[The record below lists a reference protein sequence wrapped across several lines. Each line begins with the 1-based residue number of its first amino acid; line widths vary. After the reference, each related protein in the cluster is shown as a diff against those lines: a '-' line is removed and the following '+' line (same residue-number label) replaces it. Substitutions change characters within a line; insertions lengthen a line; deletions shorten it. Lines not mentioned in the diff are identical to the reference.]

1 VKYSFG
7 RKSKQLRFI
16 WIIVLLLI
24 GAAAAGF
31 WLQNRH
37 TATPMPAANSPV
49 PRALAQ
55 SVNFPIYYPDPK
67 KLPPGYVLIRNS
79 FTSPV
84 RNGVTYSITYDNGK
98 KIVFSVQTKPSDNEL
113 QSFNSSYIPLRIDYQ
128 APVGQAEIGSYHSK
142 TLVSLPVIN
151 GPWII
156 ITAPLDINQNQLKSV
171 LSSIR
176 R

>member
-7 RKSKQLRFI
+7 RKSKQLRAI

-31 WLQNRH
+31 WLHNRH
-37 TATPMPAANSPV
+37 TATPMQVSNSPV

-55 SVNFPIYYPDPK
+55 SVNFPVYYPDPK
-67 KLPPGYVLIRNS
+67 KLPAGYTLNLGS
-79 FTSPV
+79 FAAPV
-84 RNGVTYSITYDNGK
+84 KNGVNYSVNYDNGK
-98 KIVFSVQTKPSDNEL
+98 KIVFSVQLKPADSEL

-128 APVGQAEIGSYHSK
+128 TPVGQAEIGSYHSK

-156 ITAPLDINQNQLKSV
+156 ITAPLDINQDQLKSV